1 MHRRR
6 LLTGL
11 ALALGLALAVGLVAW
26 TGFGSVLEGLAAV
39 GWGLLGVLALHLL
52 VMQVNA
58 LSLRPLL
65 AQERGPRLGALA
77 LLRVWW
83 IGDAVNALL
92 PVGQVGGELVR
103 ARLLA
108 RAGVPGAEAGAA
120 VIATLT
126 AGIVT
131 QILFAAAGLLAL
143 ALLAGPG
150 GTELLA
156 WLGLGLAVLAAAVW
170 GFWHG
175 QRHGLFLG
183 LARRLE
189 RLSGGRRWLDLTGG
203 AAALDRALQAL
214 YGRRRAFL
222 ACCAWRLAGWLLG
235 VLQVWL
241 LLWLLGGRGGWLDAF
256 ALESLGQAAKSAGF
270 AVPGALGLQEGGFAA
285 AALALGLSSHLGVTI
300 SLVKRVRDLLLGLP
314 GLLAWQWIEGRGLL
328 SGRA

>member
-1 MHRRR
+1 MGRRR
-6 LLTGL
+6 LATGL
-11 ALALGLALAVGLVAW
+11 ALALGLALVAGLVAW
-26 TGFGSVLEGLAAV
+26 TGFEPVLKGLGAV
-39 GWGLLGVLALHLL
+39 GWGILGVLLLHLL

-58 LSLRPLL
+58 FSLRPLL
-65 AQERGPRLGALA
+65 AREHGPRLGPLR
-77 LLRVWW
+77 LLRLWW

-120 VIATLT
+120 VIASLT

-131 QILFAAAGLLAL
+131 QILFSAAGLLAL

-150 GTELLA
+150 GSALLA
-156 WLGLGLAVLAAAVW
+156 WLGLGLVALAAAVW

-203 AAALDRALQAL
+203 AAALDAALQAL

-241 LLWLLGGRGGWLDAF
+241 VLRLAGSDGGWPGAF

-285 AALALGLSSHLGVTI
+285 AAVALGLSGQLGLTV

-314 GLLAWQWIEGRGLL
+314 ALLAWQWLEGHGLL
-328 SGRA
+328 SRKA